1 MFDGYFMFLQGMLYV
16 LEKMQ
21 CHQLKLSILHKNFK
35 KYPQVDILKRIDFL
49 QHKSRTVIRFHELD
63 AVLQEVLQPVDLV
76 GLFLDPLSA
85 LKEVVASFGLGA
97 ISFTFLASKHGWDKV
112 HPLAVLVSIPIL
124 SIAL

>member
-1 MFDGYFMFLQGMLYV
+1 MTYDLNSVF
-16 LEKMQ
+16 
-21 CHQLKLSILHKNFK
+21 
-35 KYPQVDILKRIDFL
+35 
-49 QHKSRTVIRFHELD
+49 
-63 AVLQEVLQPVDLV
+63 QEVLQPVDLV
-76 GLFLDPLSA
+76 GLLLDPLSA